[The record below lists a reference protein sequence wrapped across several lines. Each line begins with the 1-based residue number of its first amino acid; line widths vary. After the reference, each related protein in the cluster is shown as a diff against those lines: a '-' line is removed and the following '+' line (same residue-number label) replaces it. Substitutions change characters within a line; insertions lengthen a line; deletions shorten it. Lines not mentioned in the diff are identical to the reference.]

1 MNFKDITFGLFVILL
16 LQFFDNTSYSKN
28 NSYIVLKIDNKI
40 ITNIDIENEKKYLL
54 DINEKLSTLTDN
66 QIFDVAKDS
75 LIREKIK
82 KNELEKYYDTDVFY
96 QNIDNLIKD
105 FYKRLNF
112 KDLNELEQ
120 YLLSKG
126 LTIETVKHK
135 LNIEALWNQGIY
147 SRYGKQVEIDENK
160 LKEKIKDISYQK
172 QKESV
177 SISEIVFSATNK
189 SEIKDIHNKIIN
201 SIATIGFNN
210 TANIYSLSE
219 TAKFGGE
226 IGWVNT
232 SQLSKNVNDKIKKIE
247 IGEYTDLINIPG
259 GFLILKIIDKK
270 IELIEINPEEELKQM
285 ISYEKDRQLNE
296 FSSIYF
302 QKVKKNS
309 LIDEK

>member
-1 MNFKDITFGLFVILL
+1 MMFRYFLILFFLITNINNVLSNEVNI
-16 LQFFDNTSYSKN
+16 QF
-28 NSYIVLKIDNKI
+28 KIDNKI
-40 ITNIDIENEKKYLL
+40 VTNIDIEKEYRYLVALNTSIKTLEKKKAYE
-54 DINEKLSTLTDN
+54 I
-66 QIFDVAKDS
+66 AKS
-75 LIREKIK
+75 SMIKEMIK

-147 SRYGKQVEIDENK
+147 SRYAKQVEIDENK

-232 SQLSKNVNDKIKKIE
+232 SQLSKNVNDKIKKLE

>member
-1 MNFKDITFGLFVILL
+1 M
-16 LQFFDNTSYSKN
+16 
-28 NSYIVLKIDNKI
+28 
-40 ITNIDIENEKKYLL
+40 
-54 DINEKLSTLTDN
+54 
-66 QIFDVAKDS
+66 
-75 LIREKIK
+75 
-82 KNELEKYYDTDVFY
+82 
-96 QNIDNLIKD
+96 
-105 FYKRLNF
+105 
-112 KDLNELEQ
+112 
-120 YLLSKG
+120 
-126 LTIETVKHK
+126 
-135 LNIEALWNQGIY
+135 
-147 SRYGKQVEIDENK
+147 
-160 LKEKIKDISYQK
+160 
-172 QKESV
+172 

-232 SQLSKNVNDKIKKIE
+232 SQLSKNVNDKIKKLE

-285 ISYEKDRQLNE
+285 ILYEKDRQLNE